1 MLISDW
7 SSDVCSSDLPAP
19 AVCDKVDPLGRP
31 ANKYNLAIRSR
42 ATELRH
48 PPPRRFISQRHIGRA
63 GVDAA
68 MDRRTVRSSEARR
81 VGQDCVI
88 TVRSRWAPDT
98 SKKQRHIQKNLTTL
112 TNH

>member
-1 MLISDW
+1 MAGMFQSQQQCAGSGLQ
-7 SSDVCSSDLPAP
+7 VHPAP

-42 ATELRH
+42 ANELRH

-68 MDRRTVRSSEARR
+68 MDRRIVRTISAGDGVNHLLRLRSEEHTSELQSLMRSSYA
-81 VGQDCVI
+81 VFC
-88 TVRSRWAPDT
+88 
-98 SKKQRHIQKNLTTL
+98 L
-112 TNH
+112 